1 MTKSANP
8 TVTIRRQHRA
18 SLMMRVVPGGVEV
31 YIPRWLKPTNAK
43 VQQFIE
49 QGLVKLGEKIP
60 PVPTEQTSRVQIEE
74 MVQVWAGRLGVEPGR
89 ITFRDMR
96 RKWGSCSSRAHITL
110 STRLTWVAPHL
121 AEYVVLHELVH
132 LRVFN
137 HGKDFKAMMSAHMPD
152 WRTREQE
159 LDALRF

>member
-1 MTKSANP
+1 MPLPP

-31 YIPRWLKPTNAK
+31 YIPRYLKPTNAK

-74 MVQVWAGRLGVEPGR
+74 MVRVWAGRLGVEPGR

-96 RKWGSCSSRAHITL
+96 RKRRCRQRSGGDDGGAFR
-110 STRLTWVAPHL
+110 
-121 AEYVVLHELVH
+121 
-132 LRVFN
+132 
-137 HGKDFKAMMSAHMPD
+137 KAIH
-152 WRTREQE
+152 
-159 LDALRF
+159 ALPN